1 MKMKESDSLK
11 EYSTRF
17 TEVINQMKSY
27 GTEIADKKVMEKLL
41 ITLLKKFS
49 PIVIVTEEMKDIL
62 KLSI

>member
-1 MKMKESDSLK
+1 
-11 EYSTRF
+11 
-17 TEVINQMKSY
+17 MKSY

-62 KLSI
+62 KLSIKELLCFIKII